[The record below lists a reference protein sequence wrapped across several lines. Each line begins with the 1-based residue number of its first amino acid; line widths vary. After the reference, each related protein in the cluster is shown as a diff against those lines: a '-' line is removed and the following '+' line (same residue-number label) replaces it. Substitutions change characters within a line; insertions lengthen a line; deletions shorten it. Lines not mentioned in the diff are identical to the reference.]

1 MTLDQFVQ
9 KSDLRILTEVDRVYH
24 FAYYY
29 LKTEKK
35 DEFSVPEAAGWL
47 TGYGGANPNQT
58 RLRDRLQASRNTVR
72 GQRGGFRLHVDY
84 VKAMEEKYPELNEKS
99 QEVIEQGTILPEV
112 DYRKTRGYIEALAKQ
127 TNAAYEQ
134 NIFDGCAVIMR
145 RIIEVLLILA
155 YRHLGMEDEIRDA
168 NGNYQMLEKII
179 NHAKTNKKLDLS
191 RNGKDSLDLFRELG
205 NFSAHKIEY
214 TCRREYIKPHIQEYR
229 ALFVELLHKAGI
241 RT

>member
-1 MTLDQFVQ
+1 VSHRDEKLFPAVIL
-9 KSDLRILTEVDRVYH
+9 SDERSEESKDP
-24 FAYYY
+24 Y